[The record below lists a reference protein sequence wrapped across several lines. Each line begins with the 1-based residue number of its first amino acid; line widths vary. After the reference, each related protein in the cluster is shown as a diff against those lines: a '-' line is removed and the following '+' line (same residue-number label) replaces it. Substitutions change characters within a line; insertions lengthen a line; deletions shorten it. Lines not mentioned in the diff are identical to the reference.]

1 MVTKKSSQGGVDQ
14 KRKNANPAA
23 PHNNFFAYIFGQK
36 KHAIGLLR
44 AILPAELTRRL
55 NWNLLR
61 REPVSYVDSRLRWLH
76 SDLLFSVPLLD
87 TGQPVLVYILVEHQ
101 RRVDPLM
108 AYRVLQYLA
117 RVWGDFLKKHKNAAS
132 SGRLPLVIPVVI
144 YNGRAPWTAGRSLR
158 ESFNAPADLLD
169 AVDKFLPKL
178 EFSLIHLQEKQA
190 AQVVD
195 EMLTAIG
202 RVSLWAMEVA
212 DDDQRVLHEIGRLS
226 ALLGA
231 MTKEPDSTGA
241 LAALLRYILAT
252 HERIDRSKLE
262 SALTDAFDEAQGEQV
277 VTVYEQLIEEGR
289 QKGLKQ
295 GVAKGR
301 AEGVAEGVAKGV
313 AKGRATMLLDLMAAK
328 FGRLPRATK
337 ERVEKGTDAELLS
350 WGLRVLTANTMD
362 EVFGPMEAPPA
373 APKRAPS
380 RSTHRAKKRTG

>member
-1 MVTKKSSQGGVDQ
+1 MGTKKSSQGGVDGR
-14 KRKNANPAA
+14 RKTGDPSA
-23 PHNNFFAYIFGQK
+23 PHNNFFAYVFGQK
-36 KHAIGLLR
+36 KHAVGLLR
-44 AILPAELTRRL
+44 AILPAELARRL

-87 TGQPVLVYILVEHQ
+87 SGQQVLVYVLVEHQ

-108 AYRVLQYLA
+108 AYRVLQYLVRA
-117 RVWGDFLKKHKNAAS
+117 WGDFLKKHKEAART
-132 SGRLPLVIPVVI
+132 GRLPLVIPVVI

-158 ESFNAPADLLD
+158 ECLNAPADL
-169 AVDKFLPKL
+169 VNVIDKFLPKL

-190 AQVVD
+190 TQVVD
-195 EMLTAIG
+195 EMLTVMG

-212 DDDQRVLHEIGRLS
+212 DDDQRVLHEIGRLT
-226 ALLGA
+226 ALLGE
-231 MTKEPDSTGA
+231 MTKESDSAGA

-262 SALTDAFDEAQGEQV
+262 NALTDALDETQGEQV

-295 GVAKGR
+295 GR
-301 AEGVAEGVAKGV
+301 AEGVAKGV
-313 AKGRATMLLDLMAAK
+313 AKGRVTMLLELMAAK
-328 FGRLPRATK
+328 FGPLSDATK
-337 ERVEKGTDAELLS
+337 ERVENGTDTELLS

-362 EVFGPMEAPPA
+362 DVFHQVVPPRA
-373 APKRAPS
+373 APKRTPA
-380 RSTHRAKKRTG
+380 RSTHRAKKRTA